1 MNSVLLLRPGGLGDL
16 MVALP
21 SLRFLRRLYPES
33 PLHLVARCEFALL
46 LRDAAVVD
54 EVHSLD
60 DRAWA
65 PLFSDDPALDASP
78 LLYGQTPAA
87 LWSWF
92 FRPPSGPFLRAAS
105 ALVPGAAQV
114 IVYDPSAGR
123 PVSRDWFER
132 TAAAAGRPV
141 SDEDFEA
148 CARLPRSESPR
159 PDPFDRPFVV
169 VHPGSGG
176 RNKRWPAERFLALVD
191 VLAGRGVAGLLVTG
205 PAEEDGTWESLLL
218 PPGWRLLQTPP
229 LPELVCRLSSC
240 LLYLGNDSGVT
251 HLAAA
256 AGAPTLALYLDE
268 NLPAWRPFG
277 RVTVL
282 HAPDA
287 ASISYEEAR
296 TAVLDLLP
304 G

>member
-1 MNSVLLLRPGGLGDL
+1 MNPVLLLRPGGLGDL

-21 SLRFLRRLYPES
+21 SLRLLRRLYPES
-33 PLHLVARCEFALL
+33 SLHLAARREFALL
-46 LRDAAVVD
+46 LKDAAVVD
-54 EVHSLD
+54 EIHSLD
-60 DRAWA
+60 DRTWT
-65 PLFSDDPALDASP
+65 PFFSDDSALDAVP
-78 LLYGQTPAA
+78 RLHGKTPAA

-92 FRPPSGPFLRAAS
+92 FRPPSGSFLRAAS
-105 ALVPGAAQV
+105 ALVPGAARV
-114 IVYDPSAGR
+114 IVYDSSAGR
-123 PVSRDWFER
+123 PVSRDWFEQ

-141 SDEDFEA
+141 SDEDFQA
-148 CARLPRSESPR
+148 CARLPRNESPR
-159 PDPFDRPFVV
+159 PDPFDRPFAV

-205 PAEEDGTWESLLL
+205 PAEEDGDWEGRLL
-218 PPGWRLLQTPP
+218 PPGWRLLKTPS
-229 LPELVCRLSSC
+229 LPELAGRLSSC

-256 AGAPTLALYLDE
+256 AGAPTLALYLDA

-277 RVTVL
+277 RATVL

-296 TAVLDLLP
+296 AAVLGLLP

>member
-1 MNSVLLLRPGGLGDL
+1 

-21 SLRFLRRLYPES
+21 SLRLLRRLYPES
-33 PLHLVARCEFALL
+33 PLHLVARGEFALL

-54 EVHSLD
+54 EIHSLD

-65 PLFSDDPALDASP
+65 PLFSDDPALDAAP
-78 LLYGQTPAA
+78 RLHGETPAA

-92 FRPPSGPFLRAAS
+92 FRPPSDSFLRAAP
-105 ALVPGAAQV
+105 ALVPGAAHV
-114 IVYDPSAGR
+114 IVYDSSAGR

-148 CARLPRSESPR
+148 CARLPRSGSPR
-159 PDPFDRPFVV
+159 PDPVDGPLAV

-205 PAEEDGTWESLLL
+205 PAEEDGDWEGRLL
-218 PPGWRLLQTPP
+218 PAGWRLLKTPS
-229 LPELVCRLSSC
+229 LPELAGRLSSC

-256 AGAPTLALYLDE
+256 AGALTVALYLDE

-277 RVTVL
+277 RATVL

-287 ASISYEEAR
+287 ASISYEEVRA
-296 TAVLDLLP
+296 AVLGLLP

>member
-1 MNSVLLLRPGGLGDL
+1 MNPVLLVRPGGLGDL

-21 SLRFLRRLYPES
+21 SLRLLRRLYRDS
-33 PLHLVARCEFALL
+33 PLHLAARREFALL

-60 DRAWA
+60 DRTFS
-65 PLFSDDPALDASP
+65 PLFTDDPSLDAAP
-78 LLYGQTPAA
+78 RLHGETPAA

-92 FRPPSGPFLRAAS
+92 FRPPSGPFPKSAA
-105 ALVPGAAQV
+105 ALVPGAAHV
-114 IVYDPSAGR
+114 IVYDSSAGR

-148 CARLPRSESPR
+148 CARLPRSGSPR
-159 PDPFDRPFVV
+159 PKPSDRPYAI

-176 RNKRWPAERFLALVD
+176 RNKRWPAERFLAIVD

-205 PAEEDGTWESLLL
+205 PAEEDGEWESRRL
-218 PPGWRLLQTPP
+218 PPGWHRYPSPP
-229 LPELVCRLSSC
+229 LDELADRLSTC
-240 LLYLGNDSGVT
+240 GLYVGNDSGVT

-256 AGAPTLALYLDE
+256 AGAPTLALYLGE

-277 RVTVL
+277 RATVL
-282 HAPDA
+282 HAPHT
-287 ASISYEEAR
+287 ASISFEEVRA
-296 TAVLDLLP
+296 AALGLLP